1 MSVNPIPEGFHTVSP
16 YLAVDDASA
25 AIDFYV
31 RAFGA
36 EERVR
41 MPMPDGK
48 VAHAS
53 IMIGDSIVMLSDP
66 FPQAIGKSPTTLGG
80 TTVVMSLYVED
91 TDALFKQAV
100 DAGATATMEP
110 DDMFWGDRSAQVRD
124 PFGHVWQIATQKEQ
138 LTPEEMAERARKAMA
153 EMSG

>member
-1 MSVNPIPEGFHTVSP
+1 MSVNPIPEGFHSVSP

-36 EERVR
+36 QERMR

-53 IMIGDSIVMLSDP
+53 IMVGDSIVMLSDP
-66 FPQAIGKSPTTLGG
+66 FPQAIAKSPTKLGG
-80 TTVVMSLYVED
+80 TSVVMSLYVED
-91 TDALFKQAV
+91 TDAVFKQAV
-100 DAGATATMEP
+100 DAGATATMQP
-110 DDMFWGDRSAQVRD
+110 DDMFWGDRSAQVTD
-124 PFGHVWQIATQKEQ
+124 PFGHVWQIATQREE
-138 LTPEEMAERARKAMA
+138 LTAEEVAERGRKAMT
-153 EMSG
+153 EMAG